1 MQASLALKR
10 QRFPSVLAFLFLLGF
25 LLVGAIA
32 FAPGSNATRQA
43 SGPAPPKTSARAN
56 AVGSNNT
63 KGGRREF
70 VPGEVLV
77 RFKHNKAFQG
87 SIYLPVPNER
97 PGVQKIAGPSEQV
110 LVNVNRFEG
119 SDLVDGLRLAHT
131 SAHDT
136 WKAIA
141 ALKARDEVLYAEPNY
156 IVHADV
162 MPNDTSYDQLWGLKN
177 TGQTVNGVTG
187 IAGDDIDAELAWNIT
202 TGSTNIVVGVVD
214 EGIQV
219 SHPDL
224 QANIWTNPAEIPG
237 NGIDDDGNGFID
249 DVNGYDFVNN
259 SGTIPPEGHGT
270 HIAGTIGA
278 VGNNNQGVVGVNWQ
292 TRMMSLRFIDAFIGS
307 GSDADVI
314 RAFAYAKQ
322 MHDLWISSSHT
333 QGANVCVLNNSY
345 GESTFVQ
352 AVSDGINSLA
362 QSDILFVAAAGNDGT
377 NNDVAPHYPSSYKLP
392 NIVAVTSTN
401 SSDLIGPHNFGA
413 QSVLM
418 GAPGLNI
425 YSTYPPSTYAY
436 LGGTSMAA
444 PHVAGAAALLLA
456 ANPNLTV
463 NQLRA
468 LLAYNGDVLPS
479 LQGKTVTGR
488 RLNVFKSL
496 QALAENDIIPPGR
509 VGNFL
514 ITSQNGRTFN
524 LSWIAAGDDGGGG
537 PAALYDLSFID
548 QASGAVIPLTT
559 VIPATLGSSQNVSV
573 TIPYRHIAGT
583 IRLREFDNVGNEGTP
598 AQIQIGI
605 DPLVGD
611 PYITSTGNPASLSIG
626 GTPLGLTFDDRY
638 LENYSLPFSFPFFG
652 QNYST
657 IAISTNGNLYFST
670 PPHRANGDADD
681 AVSSIGGLVP
691 FKMIAGMWD
700 DLDLRTSRRPDAD
713 VYVVQPDVHRI
724 IFRWQGVQFGD
735 GTNGDPINFEI
746 ELNDN
751 GLITTRYG
759 SGNINLFPVVGISG
773 GGPDTYVIDSLTSET
788 GPITLTNEKTGLFTP
803 RGGSALPVAQFSL
816 ASYSVNE
823 GDGSAVIIVNRTGN
837 TTGTS
842 TVDFATYDGSA
853 IQLRDY
859 LIETGTLTF
868 MPGVTSQSF
877 GVPIV
882 DDVYAESAE
891 TLTVALNNPT
901 GAILSPANT
910 ATLTINDDDQSGPSV
925 HVNGQ
930 LVPPKRF
937 MASLNGAQE
946 TPPTCVPPAIC
957 PSGSGMVL
965 LNASDT
971 SALVGLQFFNL
982 TSPETAAHIH
992 TQAIGVAGPI
1002 TFPLAPPIV
1011 NPITDLQILPTT
1023 PQVADLKAGQQY
1035 MNVHSSNFPNG
1046 EIRGQLLWNPPLEM
1060 PFFIRQHYLDF
1071 LNREPD
1077 PDGLLYWLSQINCPP
1092 PAQGNPPYDQANI
1105 PCFHDRTVGVS
1116 DAFFFSGEFH
1126 LTASFVFLAYRSAYG
1141 NTQANPNPDPGIP
1154 TESNK
1159 LPDYDVF
1166 MADRARVLGG
1176 AGLTAQQH
1184 AFTNLLVRRPEFTS
1198 RYGPGLNTGALFV
1211 DAVLA
1216 NIQSSD
1222 PGVTFSAATR
1232 NTLITEYN
1240 NAGGGNAGRAQVI
1253 YLLSLDEDNNPNPPC
1268 TNTIDNCSF
1277 TNAEYNRQFALT
1289 LYFGYLRRNPDIGG
1303 FLFWQDR
1310 INEAPVRDMARQIAL
1325 VCSFV
1330 TSGEYQLRFGP
1341 GTASGLGLL
1350 FPRTNAECR

>member
-10 QRFPSVLAFLFLLGF
+10 QRFPNVLAFLFLLGF
-25 LLVGAIA
+25 LLVAAIA
-32 FAPGSNATRQA
+32 FAPRSNATRQT
-43 SGPAPPKTSARAN
+43 SGPGPSNISAPARAD
-56 AVGSNNT
+56 GPNN
-63 KGGRREF
+63 KKRGRREF
-70 VPGEVLV
+70 VPGEILV
-77 RFKHNKAFQG
+77 RFKHNKALQG
-87 SIYLPVPNER
+87 SVYLRVPNDSR
-97 PGVQKIAGPSEQV
+97 GVQRIAPPERV

-119 SDLVDGLRLAHT
+119 SNLVDGLRLAHT
-131 SAHDT
+131 SAQDT

-141 ALKARDEVLYAEPNY
+141 ALKARDDVLYAEPNY
-156 IVHADV
+156 TVHADV
-162 MPNDTSYDQLWGLKN
+162 MPNDTSYDQLWGLRN

-202 TGSTNIVVGVVD
+202 TGSPNIVVGVVD

-219 SHPDL
+219 NHPDL

-249 DVNGYDFVNN
+249 DVNGYDFINN
-259 SGTIPPEGHGT
+259 SGTIPVEGHAT

-278 VGNNNQGVVGVNWQ
+278 VGNNNQGVVGVNWV
-292 TRMMSLRFIDAFIGS
+292 TRLMSLRFIDEVINS

-322 MHDLWISSSHT
+322 MHDLWISSNHT
-333 QGANVCVLNNSY
+333 QGANVRVLNNSY

-377 NNDVAPHYPSSYKLP
+377 NNDVAPHYPASYKLP
-392 NIVAVTSTN
+392 NIVSVTSTN
-401 SSDLIGPHNFGA
+401 SSDQIGPHNYGA

-425 YSTYPPSTYAY
+425 YSTYPPSTYAF
-436 LGGTSMAA
+436 LGGTSMAT

-456 ANPNLTV
+456 ANPNLTA
-463 NQLRA
+463 NQIRA
-468 LLAYNGDVLPS
+468 LLAYNGDVVPAL
-479 LQGKTVTGR
+479 LNKTITGR

-496 QALAENDIIPPGR
+496 QALAENDTIPPGR

-548 QASGAVIPLTT
+548 QSSGTVIPLTT
-559 VIPATLGSSQNVSV
+559 IIPAALGTQQTVSI
-573 TIPYRHIAGT
+573 TIPYRHISGT

-598 AQIQIGI
+598 AQIQLSV

-611 PYITSTGNPASLSIG
+611 PYITSTGNPASLSTG

-652 QNYST
+652 QNYNT

-681 AVSSIGGLVP
+681 AISSIGGLVP

-700 DLDLRTSRRPDAD
+700 DLDLRTSRRADAD

-759 SGNINLFPVVGISG
+759 SGNIDLFPVVGISG
-773 GGPDTYVIDSLTSET
+773 GEPDTYVIDDLTSET
-788 GPITLTNEKTGLFTP
+788 GPITLTDGKIGVFTP

-823 GDGSAVIIVNRTGN
+823 GDGSALIMVTRSGN

-868 MPGVTSQSF
+868 MPFQTSQSF

-882 DDVYAESAE
+882 DDVYPESAE
-891 TLTVALNNPT
+891 TLTMALNNPT
-901 GAILSPANT
+901 GAILSSTNT

-925 HVNGQ
+925 HINGQ
-930 LVPPKRF
+930 LVPPRRF
-937 MASLNGAQE
+937 MAALNAAQE
-946 TPPTCVPPAIC
+946 TPPSITCLPPAIC

-965 LNASDT
+965 LNASET
-971 SALVGLQFFNL
+971 SALVGLQFFDL
-982 TSPETAAHIH
+982 TSAETAAHIH
-992 TQAIGVAGPI
+992 TGAVGVAGPI
-1002 TFPLAPPIV
+1002 TFPL
-1011 NPITDLQILPTT
+1011 PTT
-1023 PQVADLKAGQQY
+1023 NPVTDFSIPPMTQQVADLKAGQQY
-1035 MNVHSSNFPNG
+1035 MNVHSSNFPSG
-1046 EIRGQLLWNPPLEM
+1046 EIRGQLLWNPTLEM

-1077 PDGLLYWLSQINCPP
+1077 PDGLLFWLSQINCPP
-1092 PAQGNPPYDQANI
+1092 PAPGSPPYDQANMQ
-1105 PCFHDRTVGVS
+1105 CFHDRTVGVS

-1126 LTASFVFLAYRSAYG
+1126 LTASFVFLAYRAAYG
-1141 NTQANPNPDPGIP
+1141 NTQANPNPDPAIP
-1154 TESNK
+1154 LESNK

-1166 MADRARVLGG
+1166 MTDRARVLGG

-1184 AFTNLLVRRPEFTS
+1184 AFTNLFVRRPEFSTK
-1198 RYGPGLNTGALFV
+1198 YGPGLNTGALFV

-1216 NIQSSD
+1216 NIQSAD
-1222 PGVTFSAATR
+1222 PGVTFSPATR
-1232 NTLITEYN
+1232 STLITEYN
-1240 NAGGGNAGRAQVI
+1240 NAGGGNSGRAQVI
-1253 YLLSLDEDNNPNPPC
+1253 YLLSIDEDNNPSDAC
-1268 TNTIDNCSF
+1268 TNPIDNCSF

-1303 FLFWQDR
+1303 FLFWQDA
-1310 INEAPVRDMARQIAL
+1310 INQAPVRDMNRQIAL

-1330 TSGEYQLRFGP
+1330 TSGEYQARFGP
-1341 GTASGLGLL
+1341 FLTFGNGFL